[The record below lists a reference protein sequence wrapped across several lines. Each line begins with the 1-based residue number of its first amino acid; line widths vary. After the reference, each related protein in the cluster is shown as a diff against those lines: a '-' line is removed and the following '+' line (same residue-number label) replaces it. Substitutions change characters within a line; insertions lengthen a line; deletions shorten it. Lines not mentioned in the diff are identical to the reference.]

1 MIKAATTI
9 IVSIQA
15 LIFGVEAVSAPVSV
29 RPPAV
34 VVSAPTV
41 LQVEGRLADSRRI
54 AVLSDSYGFGEVS
67 DRVSALQRVL
77 GTVRIDGE
85 YGAITRREHLEK
97 LNELG
102 LPSTN
107 VPAVKAGSG
116 SYDIPSSPEQRC
128 PMWEPM
134 FADMGLEPVEVFS
147 YIAYRESR
155 CNAKAINARW
165 DSAGNM
171 IYHLNR
177 DKSWDSG
184 LLQINSSWVNSV
196 RKVCGVDS
204 GDKRKD
210 LAVLLDP
217 VCNVK
222 FAKFIMDNSSGKLG
236 NWRVYSSK

>member
-1 MIKAATTI
+1 LIKAATTI

-34 VVSAPTV
+34 VVSAPNI
-41 LQVEGRLADSRRI
+41 LQVEGRFADSRQI

-67 DRVSALQRVL
+67 DRVSALQRVI
-77 GTVRIDGE
+77 GTVRIDGH

-97 LNELG
+97 LGELG

-107 VPAVKAGSG
+107 VPAVKVSAG
-116 SYDIPSSPEQRC
+116 SYDIPSDIKQRC
-128 PMWEPM
+128 PMWEPT
-134 FADMGLEPVEVFS
+134 FESMGLEPVEVFS
-147 YIAYRESR
+147 YIAYRESH
-155 CNAKAINARW
+155 CNPKAINARW

-184 LLQINSSWVNSV
+184 LLQINSSWISAV

-210 LAVLLDP
+210 LEVLLDP
-217 VCNVK
+217 VCNIK
-222 FAKFIMDNSSGKLG
+222 FAKFIMDNSAGKLG

>member
-1 MIKAATTI
+1 LIKAATTI

-102 LPSTN
+102 L
-107 VPAVKAGSG
+107 
-116 SYDIPSSPEQRC
+116 PSSPEQRC